1 MDLRPVLDEA
11 VQPAW
16 PDDDAGTP
24 DTSPSQ
30 PSLAQATA
38 VPDWA
43 EDDVLDRF
51 FASWTPGPPPDA
63 PSAELEMVDLV
74 ASRDDPAPDDGA
86 EPNGNGHHRLD
97 RPGEPAST
105 PAATGRTRWARADDD
120 VFPGTRR
127 RGRWGRSLGW
137 YRR

>member
-30 PSLAQATA
+30 PCLAEATA

-74 ASRDDPAPDDGA
+74 ASHDDPVADAPAGDM
-86 EPNGNGHHRLD
+86 NGNGHHGLD
-97 RPGEPAST
+97 RPGEPPST
-105 PAATGRTRWARADDD
+105 PAAAGRTGS
-120 VFPGTRR
+120 PCYEERR
-127 RGRWGRSLGW
+127 RVP
-137 YRR
+137 